1 MLPNY
6 DNLTEKE
13 KDLVSAFESD
23 LADVDSKVVTLLV
36 SNVIRFCR
44 LMHILELRADIRE
57 YDKEYIA
64 GKLSTDRWKSAEK
77 EYDPMQE
84 LLSIFGDPLSGK
96 SNGKDK

>member
-1 MLPNY
+1 MLSY

-23 LADVDSKVVTLLV
+23 LADVDSQVVTLLM
-36 SNVIRFCR
+36 SNVIGFCR
-44 LMHILELRADIRE
+44 LMHILELRTDIRKH
-57 YDKEYIA
+57 DKEYIA
-64 GKLSTDRWKSAEK
+64 CKLSTDEWKSAEK

-84 LLSIFGDPLSGK
+84 FLSIFGDPLSGK